1 MITVNFMYKKLFIYT
16 IIFTFI
22 DQVSK
27 GLINIYLNLNQSVE
41 IIPNFL
47 SFTYVHNTGAAFSI
61 FEGAKCFFIIIA
73 FIALNIIYLFFIKDK
88 KLKNSEI
95 VIYALLI
102 SGIIGNLIDRILF
115 GYVIDF
121 IDVNI
126 FNFAIFNLADSF
138 IVVAVIL
145 LLIMMGGKN
154 ARTNSGNK

>member
-1 MITVNFMYKKLFIYT
+1 MYKKLFIYT

-126 FNFAIFNLADSF
+126 FNFAIFNLAYSF